1 MKSIYKIDSNLVGFS
16 FKYNELVSFYIYSEL
31 KYNFVCYIMFICTSN
46 KGISYLFWIIEKNLT
61 LNEKSNW

>member
-16 FKYNELVSFYIYSEL
+16 FKYNELVSFYIYTEL
-31 KYNFVCYIMFICTSN
+31 KYNFVCYIM
-46 KGISYLFWIIEKNLT
+46 LFVHRIRVFPIYSEIIEKDLT